1 MDELSFKN
9 LLPFTF
15 FTVEDYRY
23 VKLPNIPAVVKETGE
38 DMFLNAYS
46 FDFLSYVMI
55 KEEITCQ
62 PLTVYPT
69 DIHPYND
76 RVCLN

>member
-38 DMFLNAYS
+38 DLHLNAYS
-46 FDFLSYVMI
+46 FDFLTYVMI
-55 KEEITCQ
+55 KEEIVCQ

-69 DIHPYND
+69 EIHPYND
-76 RVCLN
+76 KFYLN

>member
-15 FTVEDYRY
+15 FTAEGYRY
-23 VKLPNIPAVVKETGE
+23 VKLPDIPAIVKETGE
-38 DMFLNAYS
+38 DLFLNAYS
-46 FDFLSYVMI
+46 FDYLSYVMI
-55 KEEITCQ
+55 KEEIVCQ

-76 RVCLN
+76 RVCIN